1 MKTKILVVEDDA
13 HIRFGLTEL
22 LTSEGFAVEGCER
35 GDEAVAA
42 VARVRPA
49 LVVLDVMLPGLSGY
63 DICRKLR
70 ADHFGGLILMLT
82 AKGQEMD
89 KVVGLELGAD
99 DYVTKPFG
107 LRELTARVHAL
118 LRRGQP
124 TKTDEALTL
133 ADCTLDPK
141 TFELKRGK
149 KTVPLSAREVKLF
162 QLFGQHPNEV
172 LSRDRLLN
180 EVWGYEYYG
189 TTRTLDQAVVQLRK
203 KLADLG
209 ADPAQIATVHTVGY
223 RWIGPAGGK

>member
-22 LTSEGFAVEGCER
+22 LTSEGFTVEGCER
-35 GDEAVAA
+35 GDEAIPAI
-42 VARVRPA
+42 ARLRPA

-70 ADHFGGLILMLT
+70 ADNFGGLILMLT

-118 LRRGQP
+118 LRRGQLP
-124 TKTDEALTL
+124 KMNELLTL
-133 ADCTLDPK
+133 ADCTLDPR

-149 KTVPLSAREVKLF
+149 KTIALSAREVKLF
-162 QLFGQHPNEV
+162 QIFGQHPNEV

-209 ADPAQIATVHTVGY
+209 ANPAQIATVHTVGY
-223 RWIGPAGGK
+223 RWMGQPTGK